1 MPERTIA
8 IAADHAGVELKSKLK
23 EYLEQDGI
31 RVIDLGTEGSAS
43 VDYPDIA
50 NRLAAAVTG
59 AEAQQGIVIC
69 GTGIGVSMAANRHA
83 GVRAAVCHDITS
95 ARLARQHND
104 ANVLALGARLIG
116 SEVAKDCVATFI
128 KTEFEGGRHAGR
140 VKKLG

>member
-1 MPERTIA
+1 MPERTVA

-23 EYLEQDGI
+23 EYLEEGGV
-31 RVIDLGTEGSAS
+31 RVIDLGAEGSAS

-50 NRLAAAVTG
+50 NRLAKAVTS

-69 GTGIGVSMAANRHA
+69 GTGIGVSMAANRHS

-116 SEVAKDCVATFI
+116 SEVAKDCVETFLN
-128 KTEFEGGRHAGR
+128 TRFEGGRHTGR
-140 VKKLG
+140 VQKLG